1 MSLNLHEIVARGDV
15 EVLKESIEDATDL
28 LDCDAE
34 NRTVLD
40 LAAILGR
47 SECLSELIKLGAE
60 VDRCTESGYTALHR
74 AALWGH
80 LDCVRALVQ
89 GGADITKKTRH
100 NERAQDSAARYCHD
114 ECVRYLNQIEAWN
127 VLKAYVE
134 ELRSVLTDTE
144 RIAGKWGKDDKSK
157 TTAACNEKATW
168 LDMNTEAS
176 SADVYKQMDLLKT
189 FMQPIMAKLEPPDET
204 KDN

>member
-60 VDRCTESGYTALHR
+60 VDRCTESG
-74 AALWGH
+74 
-80 LDCVRALVQ
+80 V
-89 GGADITKKTRH
+89 
-100 NERAQDSAARYCHD
+100 
-114 ECVRYLNQIEAWN
+114 
-127 VLKAYVE
+127 
-134 ELRSVLTDTE
+134 
-144 RIAGKWGKDDKSK
+144 
-157 TTAACNEKATW
+157 
-168 LDMNTEAS
+168 
-176 SADVYKQMDLLKT
+176 
-189 FMQPIMAKLEPPDET
+189 
-204 KDN
+204 